1 MDICKVFNMNVGLVS
16 LDQEKAFDRV
26 DHDYLFNVLKVF
38 GFGDKFVKLII
49 IIY

>member
-1 MDICKVFNMNVGLVS
+1 MDNLFLVRDVLDICKGFNMNVGLIS

-38 GFGDKFVKLII
+38 WCW
-49 IIY
+49 